1 MSIYTTPLQFGY
13 FMALLFAVLFWIR
26 GSREERLAD
35 TLMGWLMLLL
45 NQMLQDYT
53 FGFAGINVLWNELHG
68 FPRGVGL
75 LLGPAVYFYLRAQ
88 TNRNFKLQLRNQV
101 DTDIK
106 LYSEGLQS
114 PSSKRIAPNQG
125 GHMHFNSAKK
135 EESLNNFQ
143 QKELN
148 NTLSIQ
154 EDFDKIEKLSIIN
167 ASARFELLNV
177 N

>member
-1 MSIYTTPLQFGY
+1 
-13 FMALLFAVLFWIR
+13 
-26 GSREERLAD
+26 
-35 TLMGWLMLLL
+35 
-45 NQMLQDYT
+45 
-53 FGFAGINVLWNELHG
+53 
-68 FPRGVGL
+68 
-75 LLGPAVYFYLRAQ
+75 
-88 TNRNFKLQLRNQV
+88 
-101 DTDIK
+101 
-106 LYSEGLQS
+106 
-114 PSSKRIAPNQG
+114 
-125 GHMHFNSAKK
+125 MHFNSAKK